1 MSYVS
6 VRQLSLC
13 NYLHKLGNRRQ
24 LLQARPTSTR
34 EPHEGGERGWQ
45 RQGHQPT
52 HAARLRPQLLLHGV
66 VCGRARCVCGEAP
79 GRVVSLEAL
88 VEKRHLLIA
97 IEAVRRQRESFS
109 MEEVVCNDDLW
120 RNQVQGKT
128 I

>member
-1 MSYVS
+1 
-6 VRQLSLC
+6 
-13 NYLHKLGNRRQ
+13 
-24 LLQARPTSTR
+24 
-34 EPHEGGERGWQ
+34 
-45 RQGHQPT
+45 
-52 HAARLRPQLLLHGV
+52 
-66 VCGRARCVCGEAP
+66 
-79 GRVVSLEAL
+79 VSLEAL